1 MSDILQLTGER
12 AGSRS
17 VLAPSLFAALPET
30 SRAALIAA
38 GRTRRFADGQ
48 LVQQR
53 GEDSGGFWLV
63 ESGQVSLGQ
72 FGADGAFNAV
82 ALLGPGDSFGELA
95 LLAGRRRVV
104 DAVASG
110 KAELR
115 VIPAAALQRLL
126 VQPADAAALIGA
138 LAGQFHEALDLLIAF
153 RRSDGAARLA
163 RTLAALAQDQPLPV
177 RLRIGQQALADLVG
191 TSRMTVSAALA
202 RLERQGL
209 VRRGY
214 GWIEVLDTAGLVHTS
229 GS

>member
-1 MSDILQLTGER
+1 MSDILQLTGEP

-17 VLAPSLFAALPET
+17 VLAPSLFSALPEA

-48 LVQQR
+48 LVQHR
-53 GEDSGGFWLV
+53 GEDGGGFWLV
-63 ESGQVSLGQ
+63 ERGRISLGQ

-95 LLAGRRRVV
+95 LLAGRSRVV

-115 VIPAAALQRLL
+115 FVTAAALQRLL
-126 VQPADAAALIGA
+126 AQPTDGAALISA
-138 LAGQFHEALDLLIAF
+138 LARQFHEALDLLIAF

-163 RTLAALAQDQPLPV
+163 RTLAVLSQNRVPPV
-177 RLRIGQQALADLVG
+177 RLPIGQQELADLVG
-191 TSRMTVSAALA
+191 TSRMTVNTALG
-202 RLERQGL
+202 RLQRQSL
-209 VRRGY
+209 VKRGY
-214 GWIEVLDTAGLVHTS
+214 GWIEVLDPNGLKLLAG
-229 GS
+229 G